1 MNPDSLQIDSA
12 QIALWQSDGRYDY
25 DREIVG
31 GSQNLLEWISEIV
44 SERLGKVFNTALDN
58 DVVYYSLM
66 GLGFLLA
73 LFLAWLLWRSRFRLF
88 MKTEKKDDAL
98 DYEVTEDS
106 IYGVDF
112 DAELSEAYCHQNY
125 RQVVRLLYLQTLL
138 WLQESG
144 MIDWQPSKTPAQYMR
159 HVNKTAFSTMTSL
172 FVMVRYGNYEADAPL
187 CQQMRQLQ
195 ETLMLEGGEPHE

>member
-44 SERLGKVFNTALDN
+44 CERLGKVFNTALDN

-112 DAELSEAYCHQNY
+112 DAELSEAYCH
-125 RQVVRLLYLQTLL
+125 
-138 WLQESG
+138 
-144 MIDWQPSKTPAQYMR
+144 
-159 HVNKTAFSTMTSL
+159 
-172 FVMVRYGNYEADAPL
+172 
-187 CQQMRQLQ
+187 
-195 ETLMLEGGEPHE
+195 